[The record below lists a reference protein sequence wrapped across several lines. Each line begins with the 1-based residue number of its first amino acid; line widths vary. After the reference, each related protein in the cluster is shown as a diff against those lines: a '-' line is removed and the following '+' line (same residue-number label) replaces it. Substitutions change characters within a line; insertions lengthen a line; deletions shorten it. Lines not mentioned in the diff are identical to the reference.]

1 MQHTSKMVMVPQDA
15 YSNLMSQQKQ
25 LYSPVVNQLSNLD
38 QELQTILAN
47 PSLSEDAK
55 YHQYMNVFGR
65 YQNLKSQQMNT
76 IHMAPI
82 KPVQPEIPPVE
93 LPVTE
98 KQLIDSLPFNVRR
111 KGKMLLN
118 HIKSDPDHFK
128 WQKSGEL
135 VVDGTAVPTSNITD
149 LVHYATRDRKTA
161 KSPAGF
167 KEFKKLLGE
176 SNVPQEALNQT
187 QPFATPPS
195 KLGTS
200 FSPLA
205 SSTPRGQFMP
215 GHSRTMSAEKPANS
229 RTTNQPYPKRHRIQ
243 TQRYGSNWKQYS

>member
-15 YSNLMSQQKQ
+15 YTNLLSQQKQ
-25 LYSPVVNQLSNLD
+25 LYSPVVNQLSSLD
-38 QELQTILAN
+38 QELQTILADPN
-47 PSLSEDAK
+47 LSSDVK
-55 YHQYMNVFGR
+55 YHRYMNVFGQ
-65 YQNLKSQQMNT
+65 YQNFKNQQMKT
-76 IHMAPI
+76 AVQAPVT
-82 KPVQPEIPPVE
+82 PMQPEMGIPPVE

-135 VVDGTAVPTSNITD
+135 VVDGTTVPSSNITD

-176 SNVPQEALNQT
+176 TNVPQEALNQS
-187 QPFATPPS
+187 QPSATPQS

-200 FSPLA
+200 FSPLT
-205 SSTPRGQFMP
+205 SSTPNRQLTP
-215 GHSRTMSAEKPANS
+215 GHSRTMSAEKPGNS
-229 RTTNQPYPKRHRIQ
+229 RTTNQPYPKRWRKQ
-243 TQRYGSNWKQYS
+243 TQRYGNWQPY